1 MFGDMSEDGEELVVS
16 LNAVKGSGMLRSRRY
31 TPSPSPSPS
40 AASVGATSDSSSSES
55 EESDLS
61 VEMIETDEKDEP
73 GDEKY
78 VICVNI
84 QIHLLI
90 NLCAEDL
97 KISLFLT
104 MCSLIFQ
111 IQ

>member
-1 MFGDMSEDGEELVVS
+1 MNKEGQ
-16 LNAVKGSGMLRSRRY
+16 Y
-31 TPSPSPSPS
+31 
-40 AASVGATSDSSSSES
+40 
-55 EESDLS
+55 
-61 VEMIETDEKDEP
+61 
-73 GDEKY
+73 EKY

-84 QIHLLI
+84 QMRLLI
-90 NLCAEDL
+90 NMCAEGL

>member
-1 MFGDMSEDGEELVVS
+1 M
-16 LNAVKGSGMLRSRRY
+16 K
-31 TPSPSPSPS
+31 
-40 AASVGATSDSSSSES
+40 
-55 EESDLS
+55 
-61 VEMIETDEKDEP
+61 
-73 GDEKY
+73 KY

-104 MCSLIFQ
+104 MCLEFPQ
-111 IQ
+111 TVVLK